1 MQKVVPGEAAKMRA
15 IPEDFAE
22 CLRIYANIPGGLL
35 DPSKE
40 VSAMGSFTL
49 TTITTKLLAPCRGFL
64 EKTGVIGE
72 E

>member
-40 VSAMGSFTL
+40 VSVMGSFTL